1 MMIRTWTTRVLLT
14 FAVFT
19 LGFGVGKEV
28 GRRQASATIPPGPA
42 PAPSTDARAPA
53 PAEDKVIVYYLHAT
67 FRCVTCNTIERMA
80 KEVVE
85 TQFAEGLA
93 AGRIE
98 WYEGDFQV
106 EEDLAKRFDIVS
118 SCVVVAN
125 RVNGKETEFQRLD
138 EVWTLVDKPTEFREY
153 IAGAIRK
160 YVDGMME

>member
-1 MMIRTWTTRVLLT
+1 MISTFAKYVLLT

-28 GRRQASATIPPGPA
+28 GRRQVSVPPTSA
-42 PAPSTDARAPA
+42 PADTSITQDKAPA
-53 PAEDKVIVYYLHAT
+53 PAEDKIIVYYLHAT

-85 TQFAEGLA
+85 TQFADALA
-93 AGRIE
+93 AGRIAWRE
-98 WYEGDFQV
+98 ADFQV
-106 EEDLAKRFDIVS
+106 EEDLAKRFDVVS

-138 EVWTLVDKPTEFREY
+138 EVWTLVDKPAEFREY
-153 IAGAIRK
+153 IAAAIRK
-160 YVDGMME
+160 YLRGER